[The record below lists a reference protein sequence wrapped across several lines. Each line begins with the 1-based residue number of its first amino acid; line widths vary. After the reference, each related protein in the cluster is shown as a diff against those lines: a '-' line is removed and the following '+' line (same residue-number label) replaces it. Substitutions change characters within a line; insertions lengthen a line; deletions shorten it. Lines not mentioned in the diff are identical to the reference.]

1 MIVADASVI
10 VRGLERDESPARLL
24 LIDEDVHVPFLV
36 DQEIAHALRGQVRR
50 GVTTEDVAR
59 GRLQRWQL
67 FGARRHSSQSAL
79 LRIWEL
85 RDNLT
90 AYDASY
96 VALAESLGCPLAT
109 ADLRLARAP
118 GALCEMIVIDH

>member
-10 VRGLERDESPARLL
+10 VRGLERSESPARLL
-24 LIDEDVHVPFLV
+24 LIDEDLHVPFLV

-50 GVTTEDVAR
+50 GVTTQDVAC
-59 GRLQRWQL
+59 GRLERWQY
-67 FGARRHSSQSAL
+67 FGARRHSSQWAL
-79 LRIWEL
+79 GRIWEL

-109 ADLRLARAP
+109 ADRRLARAP
-118 GALCEMIVIDH
+118 GTRCEMIVIDH